1 MIILQLELN
10 MKKTLL
16 ALWVISVLSI
26 GATAQDNQPDRL
38 DAVLSAI
45 DAINKN
51 ITEINKNITGMK
63 TDIAVMKTDI
73 AVINTRL
80 NTIDG
85 VLERQNNRMDV
96 LDNKVD
102 DLGNTMIQVQAIQTT
117 TNTWL
122 FWVLAIVLAILGY
135 FFMVLRSLKPKEPN
149 ANKVFLQEKEPNANK
164 VLIHSDEVFLQEKEP
179 NAIQSS
185 SEPELAGL
193 RPKQRA
199 KTRPAT

>member
-1 MIILQLELN
+1 
-10 MKKTLL
+10 MKKTIIALVLL
-16 ALWVISVLSI
+16 GSLSI
-26 GATAQDNQPDRL
+26 GAVAQDNQPDRL

-96 LDNKVD
+96 MDNKVD

-122 FWVLAIVLAILGY
+122 FWVLAILAAILGY
-135 FFMVLRSLKPKEPN
+135 FFMVLRSLKPK
-149 ANKVFLQEKEPNANK
+149 QPNANK
-164 VLIHSDEVFLQEKEP
+164 VLIHADEVFLQEKEP

-185 SEPELAGL
+185 SEPEPAGL
-193 RPKQRA
+193 RPKQRT